1 MKIKICGLR
10 RREDIGYANEC
21 MPDYIGFVFADSRRR
36 VTKEQARE
44 LRRELAEGIIP
55 IGVFVNEPV
64 ESIAELVREEIIDM
78 VQLHGDETEEYIAKL
93 RKLVPEVEIIKAVR
107 VTCAEDVR
115 GCEKTKADY
124 ILFDSFSGKERG
136 GTGMCFDWELIRGV
150 RKPYFLAGGIDI
162 ENVSKTVGLSGVH
175 AVDVSSAVETVGYKD
190 RKKMAKLVQMIR
202 KLQTSGC

>member
-44 LRRELAEGIIP
+44 LRWELAEGIIP

-93 RKLVPEVEIIKAVR
+93 RKLVPEVEIIKAVH

-162 ENVSKTVGLSGVH
+162 ENVSKTVGLSGIH
-175 AVDVSSAVETVGYKD
+175 AVDVSSAVETGGYKD
-190 RKKMAKLVQMIR
+190 REKMRRLVQEIR
-202 KLQTSGC
+202 QMQTSGC